1 MRRVGEEFPRRLGHA
16 LDFER
21 EDLQFV
27 HRLGDAVGNHAQV
40 FAAGQHL
47 GRREEH
53 GEFAQGRLLPE
64 PVVAAVKEVVVKPVE
79 SVAPLRV
86 EGAVHIGRL
95 GRDAGMEKTFAAR
108 VLDEQHV
115 VEQRHQPF
123 AQAASARIV
132 AGKALGDLALRR
144 IGGQQPALLHAGRA
158 HFVGQLAEQFAEHPV
173 VGRGN
178 GEASPGRIEAHA
190 AQFVGGVGQG
200 GIEIAQQAVNG
211 MYGNLPDAEEAEDM
225 VDAESV
231 EIFGHLRHA
240 GLPPRIAVLRHVLP
254 VVGREA
260 PVLARCGKGV
270 GRCSGLRIHVE
281 KPRMNPCVGARPADA
296 DRQVALEDDAP
307 AAGVGA
313 DLGQLRVQVVLHEAV
328 KRDFAAVAAA
338 VGFDGLFVVAGVI
351 APAGEIGG
359 AEFVAQRA
367 EGGIGDEPVSIG
379 GDEVLVVAACRSAGS
394 VAFERPAEQ
403 PQFVPVDPFVVYF
416 GECVQFVAQGAVL
429 VVLHDARGRQPDELR
444 VQGEGRIG
452 VVGVGVFPCTGHG
465 GIVDRQY
472 LDDALPGGGRPVD
485 EPFQVVELTD
495 AEILFRTEREDRDR
509 RPGALP
515 SAFGEPRVRRGV
527 EGVFAGA
534 GQFAPGAV
542 GTLLPQDGGEGLAV
556 GDQEF
561 VFEPV
566 CGM

>member
-1 MRRVGEEFPRRLGHA
+1 MR
-16 LDFER
+16 
-21 EDLQFV
+21 
-27 HRLGDAVGNHAQV
+27 
-40 FAAGQHL
+40 
-47 GRREEH
+47 
-53 GEFAQGRLLPE
+53 
-64 PVVAAVKEVVVKPVE
+64 
-79 SVAPLRV
+79 
-86 EGAVHIGRL
+86 
-95 GRDAGMEKTFAAR
+95 
-108 VLDEQHV
+108 
-115 VEQRHQPF
+115 
-123 AQAASARIV
+123 
-132 AGKALGDLALRR
+132 
-144 IGGQQPALLHAGRA
+144 
-158 HFVGQLAEQFAEHPV
+158 
-173 VGRGN
+173 
-178 GEASPGRIEAHA
+178 
-190 AQFVGGVGQG
+190 
-200 GIEIAQQAVNG
+200 
-211 MYGNLPDAEEAEDM
+211 GNLPDAEEPEDV
-225 VDAESV
+225 VDAEGV
-231 EIFGHLRHA
+231 EVFGHLGHA
-240 GLPPRIAVLRHVLP
+240 CPPPGVAVACHTFP
-254 VVGREA
+254 VVSRES
-260 PVLARCGKGV
+260 PVLADGRECV
-270 GRCSGLRIHVE
+270 GRGPGLRVHVE
-281 KPRMNPCVGARPADA
+281 QVRVEPCVDARAADA
-296 DRQVALEDDAP
+296 DGQVALEDDAVV
-307 AAGVGA
+307 AGVGA
-313 DLGQLRVQVVLHEAV
+313 DLGQLRMQVVLDIAV
-328 KRDFAAVAAA
+328 ECDVAAVAAA
-338 VGFDGLFVVAGVI
+338 VGVDGFAVIAGEA
-351 APAGEIGG
+351 APAGEVGR
-359 AEFVAQRA
+359 ARFVAQRA

>member
-1 MRRVGEEFPRRLGHA
+1 MRCRGCGCGSRRRRFCGHS
-16 LDFER
+16 
-21 EDLQFV
+21 
-27 HRLGDAVGNHAQV
+27 
-40 FAAGQHL
+40 
-47 GRREEH
+47 GRSR
-53 GEFAQGRLLPE
+53 
-64 PVVAAVKEVVVKPVE
+64 
-79 SVAPLRV
+79 
-86 EGAVHIGRL
+86 
-95 GRDAGMEKTFAAR
+95 
-108 VLDEQHV
+108 
-115 VEQRHQPF
+115 
-123 AQAASARIV
+123 
-132 AGKALGDLALRR
+132 
-144 IGGQQPALLHAGRA
+144 
-158 HFVGQLAEQFAEHPV
+158 
-173 VGRGN
+173 
-178 GEASPGRIEAHA
+178 
-190 AQFVGGVGQG
+190 
-200 GIEIAQQAVNG
+200 
-211 MYGNLPDAEEAEDM
+211 
-225 VDAESV
+225 
-231 EIFGHLRHA
+231 
-240 GLPPRIAVLRHVLP
+240 
-254 VVGREA
+254 
-260 PVLARCGKGV
+260 
-270 GRCSGLRIHVE
+270 
-281 KPRMNPCVGARPADA
+281 
-296 DRQVALEDDAP
+296 
-307 AAGVGA
+307 
-313 DLGQLRVQVVLHEAV
+313 
-328 KRDFAAVAAA
+328 
-338 VGFDGLFVVAGVI
+338 
-351 APAGEIGG
+351 PAGEVGR
-359 AEFVAQRA
+359 ARFVAQRA